1 MALSKLFIP
10 TTKNNLQRWNLFTW
24 REKILY
30 IFFLEKEKRK
40 AYVFTRSYV
49 WTLSAKIPE
58 LFVTII
64 IFRTI
69 FYPLLRLIKKSF
81 TYYLFQSIIAR
92 HMENY
97 CNEIVSIISL
107 KFRFIETVSIE
118 AVRAQLA
125 ICACAYLQ
133 WERS

>member
-64 IFRTI
+64 IISHNLLSTFAINKKKFHVLFIPIDYRTS
-69 FYPLLRLIKKSF
+69 YGKLL
-81 TYYLFQSIIAR
+81 
-92 HMENY
+92 
-97 CNEIVSIISL
+97 
-107 KFRFIETVSIE
+107 
-118 AVRAQLA
+118 
-125 ICACAYLQ
+125 
-133 WERS
+133 